1 MGEERGE
8 VVGLGDEDG
17 VGGAGEAG
25 EDVGTEVLVEVSGWR
40 RRIEIGLHLGGG
52 WGGEI

>member
-25 EDVGTEVLVEVSGWR
+25 EDVGTEVLVELV
-40 RRIEIGLHLGGG
+40 GGG
-52 WGGEI
+52 EE